1 MNHINFLK
9 KTESFLLEKKLDQNL
24 VNLLETFIKESDD
37 LSLFRINPYYF
48 AKDHSLSENQSIDLF
63 LYSAKAGIFFM
74 EWLLLCPRCGDP
86 VKNFNKLLHVQNQY
100 HCEFCRRDY
109 QTYIDDSIKIS
120 FTIHPDIRKI
130 SFHDPLNLTIEDYQY
145 KYLFSREGKI
155 PGLGNKFTVFFRN
168 RERFLKFIEPGET
181 IEADLVAEKGFLEGN
196 DLFHHVDFLIQVKE
210 DSKNDTNEIKAI
222 FENDQLTV
230 NQYEIKPG
238 NYKFEIINKSNLK
251 IPFSVYQLDE
261 DFLTSKFNIEFDP
274 YLTAKSLLNNKTF
287 RDIFKGED
295 IVGASGLSIKDVTLL
310 FTDLKGSTSLY
321 ERIGDLKAFS
331 LVQQHFDE
339 VAQVIVRNSGV
350 LIKTIGDAIMASF
363 LNPYDAMKASI
374 EMLEAIENFNQRQH
388 NKEIILKI
396 GIHSGSS
403 IAVTLNERID
413 YFGQIV
419 NIAARVQGV
428 AEGEE
433 ICFTREIF
441 NFPNVDELVQ
451 NGKLE
456 MEEHLLKGLS
466 KEIPIY
472 KFSMN

>member
-9 KTESFLLEKKLDQNL
+9 KTESFLSEKQLDQNL
-24 VNLLETFIKESDD
+24 VNLLENFIKESDD

-196 DLFHHVDFLIQVKE
+196 DLFHHADFLIQVKE

-238 NYKFEIINKSNLK
+238 NYKFGIINKSNLK

-261 DFLTSKFNIEFDP
+261 DFLTSKFNVEFDP
-274 YLTAKSLLNNKTF
+274 YLTAKTLLNNKTF

-441 NFPNVDELVQ
+441 NFPKVDELVQ
-451 NGKLE
+451 NGKLK

-472 KFSMN
+472 KFSK